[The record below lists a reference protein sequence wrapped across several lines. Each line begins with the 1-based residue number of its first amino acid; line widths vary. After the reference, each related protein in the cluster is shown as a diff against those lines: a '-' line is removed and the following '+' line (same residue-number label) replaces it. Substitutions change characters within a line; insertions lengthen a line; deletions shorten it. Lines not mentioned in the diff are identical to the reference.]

1 MEIREILQ
9 NQHEFFLKSD
19 LQFFGESKKLAQ
31 AQKVNKNGVA
41 LCGFASYRF
50 LKEMVSYIELPFGEW
65 DKIMGIL
72 FWMQGDEEI
81 FN

>member
-31 AQKVNKNGVA
+31 AQKVNNDGAVRQLSLFERNG
-41 LCGFASYRF
+41 L
-50 LKEMVSYIELPFGEW
+50 LH
-65 DKIMGIL
+65 
-72 FWMQGDEEI
+72 
-81 FN
+81 